1 MKGIDIVKIERT
13 RHDAVGRPG
22 QKKKKKKKKKRELA
36 VGVQGIK
43 KVLT

>member
-22 QKKKKKKKKKRELA
+22 QKKKKKKRELA

-43 KVLT
+43 KGLT